1 MSDNWGKGEFVNSG
15 ILLPLAGEC
24 IIGVTR
30 DCLRSIIAIR
40 PCHAIKQM
48 QVRMMTN
55 EILPYQNEIIFYTTP
70 EGGVKVEVMYSGE
83 TFWLTLNR
91 VAELFGTT
99 KQAIS
104 YHMQNIFETEELYKT
119 ATVKKILTVQTEG
132 ERTVSRNLDYY
143 NLDAIIAV
151 GYRVNSRQ
159 ATQFRIWA
167 TNTLREYI
175 IKGFVLDD
183 ERLKQGK
190 RFGKDYFDELLE
202 RIREI
207 RASERRFYLKITDIY
222 EQCSIDYN
230 SETEITRTFFQTVQN
245 KLHWAI
251 TGKTAAELI
260 AERAKAERP
269 HMGLQTWKNSPHG
282 KVLKSDVTIA
292 KNYLIENEIKAL
304 ERIVSMY
311 LDYAEDRAARH
322 IPMKMQDWVQKLDAF
337 LRFNEYQILSNS
349 GNVSHEVA
357 VELAAKEYEKFRQI
371 QDKEYISDFER
382 ETRRITESYGPRKRK
397 A

>member
-1 MSDNWGKGEFVNSG
+1 MS
-15 ILLPLAGEC
+15 
-24 IIGVTR
+24 
-30 DCLRSIIAIR
+30 
-40 PCHAIKQM
+40 
-48 QVRMMTN
+48 N
-55 EILPYQNEIIFYTTP
+55 EIVPYENELIVYTTP
-70 EGGVKVEVMYSGE
+70 EGNVRVNIMYSNDS
-83 TFWLTLNR
+83 FWLSQNQI
-91 VAELFGTT
+91 AELFGV
-99 KQAIS
+99 
-104 YHMQNIFETEELYKT
+104 N
-119 ATVKKILTVQTEG
+119 V
-132 ERTVSRNLDYY
+132 RTVSEHLQSIFKSNELNQDSVIRKIRITAADEKSYLTNFYH
-143 NLDAIIAV
+143 LDAIIAV

-167 TNTLREYI
+167 TATLREFM

-230 SETEITRTFFQTVQN
+230 RDAEITQTFFKTVQN

-260 AERAKAERP
+260 AERAHADKP
-269 HMGLQTWKNSPHG
+269 NMGLQTWKNAPHG
-282 KVLKSDVTIA
+282 KIMKSDVRVA
-292 KNYLIENEIKAL
+292 KNYLAEKEIKEL

-311 LDYAEDRAARH
+311 LDYAENQAARH
-322 IPMKMQDWVQKLDAF
+322 IPMKMTDWVQKLDAF
-337 LRFNEYQILSNS
+337 LKFNEYQILN
-349 GNVSHEVA
+349 NPRTVSHEVA
-357 VELAAKEYEKFRQI
+357 VKLAEEEFGKFRVI
-371 QDKEYISDFER
+371 QDRDYENDFER
-382 ETRRITESYGPRKRK
+382 EVKKITDSHKRGKKK